1 MAKTFG
7 KKALT
12 VMGVAGLVVGGAAA
26 GLGAGFGFDDSK
38 DIDALNLQVEDLQT
52 QIDDAALVEPE
63 VVEIEVDN
71 ENLGLVLDHI
81 YDNDGDVDYLIDDL
95 DDDEVEEIV
104 DRIIFENE
112 VRKLAVDEVKKNLF
126 DEIDDRKGTWDED
139 DMDKLRIQDDFDEIE
154 FSIDDWDDKEATIT
168 IKGTFEY
175 KDIQKDFTA
184 ELEFDDG
191 EFDEFRDIKVNTNLI

>member
-1 MAKTFG
+1 
-7 KKALT
+7 
-12 VMGVAGLVVGGAAA
+12 MGVAGLVVGGAAA